1 MKSEKEK
8 MLGGE
13 IYDCGDDALLRRW
26 HEAKRLQAEYN
37 ATASDDAVGQA
48 SRVAWRGCVDRRAI
62 LCRLWREYTSGPQCG
77 DKYELRISRLQQ
89 DYDRGLQRHRPRCTY
104 IYRIPSDRPRRTPLA
119 RRPFLEVANGARDHR
134 PQRMDRRRCC
144 RPARCNHR

>member
-13 IYDCGDDALLRRW
+13 IYDCGDEALLRRW

-37 ATASDDAVGQA
+37 ATASDDAEKAGGAVGQA

-62 LCRLWREYTSGPQCG
+62 LC
-77 DKYELRISRLQQ
+77 
-89 DYDRGLQRHRPRCTY
+89 
-104 IYRIPSDRPRRTPLA
+104 
-119 RRPFLEVANGARDHR
+119 
-134 PQRMDRRRCC
+134 
-144 RPARCNHR
+144 